1 MHHIL
6 TPRAP
11 VGAKK
16 EFDETE
22 QSIEVNDKILEFWSF
37 WAELGKPSD
46 KKKTT
51 FGALC
56 QKKKIL
62 SPRKVK
68 TLVKIFRIAKIC

>member
-1 MHHIL
+1 MLTDRCMHHIL

-56 QKKKIL
+56 QKKKFCPL
-62 SPRKVK
+62 EKSKH
-68 TLVKIFRIAKIC
+68 L